1 MSKKDKKNKN
11 NQYGLDHYKRDYKED
26 FVEHEGQKSLD
37 DYNYDDYGN
46 YDNQDNFDSYDNLND
61 YGNFYNSDDS
71 GRDDSDFAQKMYED
85 YVEQHDKETAKSNYI
100 SFIMA
105 FTVVVVLSI
114 GCFVIEIRINNFND
128 KFAFYNELNDSY
140 NEFVKYQYVDLE
152 RTKKTSYPSLIES
165 FPETKNYE
173 KFCLPCSSIHNDI
186 EGIFKNKFI
195 KRKIESIKNIP
206 LSETTLYVELSEK
219 VSDLIDNYKK
229 PVYTPASEILKNP
242 SITDIEKTLNIFRS
256 WLWASLYYSLQNN
269 SKVALLLAYAPI
281 LACQDIEANSAD
293 GAAINT
299 DIIDVQIDACKQ
311 LLYLANYTDIDI
323 ETSRKISKNF
333 INVINAEPSFTRKVD
348 NYIRCDNNFYQFLV
362 NKNNA
367 FAKYVS
373 NSKEFKELSKL
384 LFDGAKQQIIDIENT
399 GDYSKFYNWQND
411 FNNKLQKV
419 RSYPKDSD
427 ELFKQQEM
435 IMVQKAFENSFVN
448 YFNYYCLNLEKLAI
462 MNGTAIALA
471 FKALDSEDKNHR
483 RRINEFILNKWL
495 GISIPKDPL
504 SRKSYSFVGYQGY
517 SLVGSPVK
525 NDHYKGQYIK
535 GKYLPLLL
543 KRRNF

>member
-71 GRDDSDFAQKMYED
+71 GRDNSDFAQKMYED

-323 ETSRKISKNF
+323 ETSRKISK
-333 INVINAEPSFTRKVD
+333 I
-348 NYIRCDNNFYQFLV
+348 
-362 NKNNA
+362 
-367 FAKYVS
+367 
-373 NSKEFKELSKL
+373 L
-384 LFDGAKQQIIDIENT
+384 L
-399 GDYSKFYNWQND
+399 
-411 FNNKLQKV
+411 
-419 RSYPKDSD
+419 
-427 ELFKQQEM
+427 M
-435 IMVQKAFENSFVN
+435 
-448 YFNYYCLNLEKLAI
+448 
-462 MNGTAIALA
+462 
-471 FKALDSEDKNHR
+471 
-483 RRINEFILNKWL
+483 
-495 GISIPKDPL
+495 
-504 SRKSYSFVGYQGY
+504 
-517 SLVGSPVK
+517 
-525 NDHYKGQYIK
+525 
-535 GKYLPLLL
+535 
-543 KRRNF
+543 